1 MDVEMVSRVRRF
13 NRTVTQRVGALQDR
27 YLGTARPLGE
37 ARVLWEIGR
46 EGRDVRSLRAELGLD
61 SGYLSRLL
69 RSLEA
74 AGLITVETTEADRRV
89 RIARLTVSGA
99 AEWQALDERSDE
111 VAEVLLKPLNSKQQ
125 ARLVA
130 AMSEVELLLRTG
142 TIELVDTDP
151 AHPDA
156 RRCISSYYAEI
167 NARFD
172 AGFDA
177 TQANPI
183 GDDEVRAPAGL
194 FVVARLGEE
203 PVGCGSVKF
212 HGEICEVKRVW
223 VADAVR
229 GMGLGRRLL
238 GELEKRA
245 VDHGSRFLRLDT
257 NKALTEAIALYRS
270 SGFTEVPA
278 YNTEAYAHHWFEKD
292 LTAPN
297 AASNTL
303 TP

>member
-1 MDVEMVSRVRRF
+1 MDVDVVARVRRF

-27 YLGTARPLGE
+27 YLGSGRPLGE

-74 AGLITVETTEADRRV
+74 AGLVTVDTTEADRRV
-89 RIARLTVSGA
+89 RIARLTASGA

-111 VAEVLLKPLNSKQQ
+111 VAEVLLEPLSTKQR
-125 ARLVA
+125 ARLVT
-130 AMSEVELLLRTG
+130 AMSEVELLLRAG
-142 TIELVDTDP
+142 TIELADTDP

-156 RRCISSYYAEI
+156 RHCISSYYAEI

-172 AGFDA
+172 SGFDA

-183 GDDEVRAPAGL
+183 ADDELRPPVGL
-194 FVVARLGEE
+194 LVVARLGGN

-212 HGEICEVKRVW
+212 HGEICEVKRLW

-245 VDHGSRFLRLDT
+245 VEGGGRFLRLDT

-270 SGFTEVPA
+270 SGFSEVPA
-278 YNTEAYAHHWFEKD
+278 YNAEVYAHHWFEKA

-297 AASNTL
+297 RLDTL